1 MTLAYASAQKH
12 KVRITLELEVFEDF
26 NPHNIQW
33 EKLFKL
39 EPSETVDAYI
49 EEFDYWWL
57 KNSFMP
63 YGKSLQNPTS
73 LQNFLMT

>member
-1 MTLAYASAQKH
+1 MTLAYVSAQKH

-49 EEFDYWWL
+49 EEFDY
-57 KNSFMP
+57 
-63 YGKSLQNPTS
+63 
-73 LQNFLMT
+73 

>member
-39 EPSETVDAYI
+39 EPSESVDAYI
-49 EEFDYWWL
+49 EEFDY
-57 KNSFMP
+57 
-63 YGKSLQNPTS
+63 
-73 LQNFLMT
+73 